1 MIVISK
7 ISNKKLLKGH
17 RYEVNNLWNNG
28 NNQRWTEGQIEL
40 VGFGRY
46 SVSGFTDDSGNK
58 IPKINYKSIV
68 PQIDRFIKFEDVSVG
83 EILVCNADHYKTMA
97 RGSMYRVENL
107 ENVKIEM
114 ADRRWTSA
122 QKSIKFEGVS
132 RKLKFNGWN
141 FRKLTSEESREISL
155 NNILHNEAP
164 KVIKTTNIRKIDL
177 VINKNKA
184 LMEVISKTLLDTNR
198 HHLSI
203 IDWSCSKTGENLR
216 INPDDFK
223 ELLDMRLSDILLQ
236 IEK

>member
-141 FRKLTSEESREISL
+141 FRKLTSEESREI
-155 NNILHNEAP
+155 
-164 KVIKTTNIRKIDL
+164 
-177 VINKNKA
+177 
-184 LMEVISKTLLDTNR
+184 
-198 HHLSI
+198 
-203 IDWSCSKTGENLR
+203 
-216 INPDDFK
+216 
-223 ELLDMRLSDILLQ
+223 
-236 IEK
+236 